1 MQCIKRLKIA
11 HPSSQRASGWGFILI
26 HTFDFVNHGQNV
38 PDDTASQIVSDLSK
52 RLAQEREAAGV
63 SKKALATMAG
73 FDRATARY
81 IEDPDENPTL
91 LNLIR
96 YGLAMKLDVG
106 KLLSECLT
114 PHLAATK
121 PRTGKT
127 K

>member
-1 MQCIKRLKIA
+1 M
-11 HPSSQRASGWGFILI
+11 
-26 HTFDFVNHGQNV
+26 

-63 SKKALATMAG
+63 SKKALAAMAG
-73 FDRATARY
+73 FDRSTARY
-81 IEDPDENPTL
+81 IENPDENPTL

-114 PHLAATK
+114 PHLTVSK
-121 PRTGKT
+121 PRTGKA